1 MLIKKRRVPV
11 QHISDQFSGFQH
23 VKMSHDSD
31 NVCYYHP
38 CELVDWKDTVEGLV
52 VFQALERPRIA
63 GIQPLLD
70 GTARGRGDIIYGLF
84 GVTMKPEGI

>member
-1 MLIKKRRVPV
+1 MLIQKRRVPI
-11 QHISDQFSGFQH
+11 QLIADQFSGLQY

-70 GTARGRGDIIYGLF
+70 GLARGRGDIIIWAFWGDN
-84 GVTMKPEGI
+84 EA